1 MIVSFTHRG
10 LERFFRKGTTSGIHA
25 QHTRKIERILHALDN
40 AEQPK
45 DTNIPG
51 FKLHQ
56 LKGNRRNI
64 WAVSVNANW
73 RITFSFKGQ
82 NAHTVNY
89 EDYH

>member
-1 MIVSFTHRG
+1 MIISFSHQG
-10 LERFFRKGTTSGIHA
+10 LERFFRKGVTSGIQAKHA
-25 QHTRKIERILHALDN
+25 RKVGRILHALDN

-45 DTNIPG
+45 DMDVPG

-56 LKGNRRNI
+56 LKGNRKNI

-73 RITFSFKGQ
+73 RVTFGFKGQ
-82 NAHTVNY
+82 NALTVNY